1 MAITKNRETKKPAG
15 GDASPASQK
24 QESGSAIVSTGPQG
38 PPPGQSVRRG
48 APEEESAT
56 ASLWRRNQ
64 KITGL
69 WCKNE
74 TRNSWISIAG
84 VGWRKLGITTDSG
97 VTALNILASQ
107 ALQTGRSIDCREEA
121 DGMIH
126 EIYLW

>member
-1 MAITKNRETKKPAG
+1 MAITRNKETKKPAS
-15 GDASPASQK
+15 DDVRPALQ
-24 QESGSAIVSTGPQG
+24 QESRRGFASNGPQLS
-38 PPPGQSVRRG
+38 PPEQSDPLTEV
-48 APEEESAT
+48 ADESVT

-64 KITGL
+64 KINGL

-84 VGWRKLGITTDSG
+84 VGWRRLATTTDSG
-97 VTALNILASQ
+97 VIALNILASQ
-107 ALQTGRSIDCREEA
+107 ALQTGRNVDCREES